1 MGNLL
6 KQFQECPKTAM
17 TDRITETE
25 GKYPFV
31 FCTRGIIIKHHLL
44 VMGVLEGMGPM
55 GLKFQE
61 ITMLKVLSEISNYIL
76 KQHKENNTR
85 SSLVLPVSLHQSTT
99 SLLPT
104 KTYFI
109 HKHLGSSF
117 KMDSL
122 MEISCNKVKDQKIF
136 PKDCSAAA
144 NLDKC
149 LQAFPYI
156 TFTLQYSFHS

>member
-1 MGNLL
+1 
-6 KQFQECPKTAM
+6 M

-76 KQHKENNTR
+76 KQHKENRKR
-85 SSLVLPVSLHQSTT
+85 SSPILPVTSHKSTT
-99 SLLPT
+99 TLLPFKGT
-104 KTYFI
+104 LSINIMVLHSNWIPWWKSPPIRCKTRN
-109 HKHLGSSF
+109 
-117 KMDSL
+117 D
-122 MEISCNKVKDQKIF
+122 F
-136 PKDCSAAA
+136 PTKDCSAAT

-156 TFTLQYSFHS
+156 TYTLQYLFHS